1 MESRFIIAMVA
12 SLLVIMGFY
21 YFFPQQQPKKA
32 VEEKTVVAEKKG
44 EMIKEIQPVKK
55 AKPIAAPVEREIVVE
70 SDLYKAVLTG
80 KGGTIKSW
88 ELKKY
93 AANGKG
99 LVQLIPAKEED
110 VVYPLSLE
118 LEGADLNNAT
128 FTTDGKGFRLDQYKN
143 KETITF
149 SYIGQDGLKIEK
161 RLTFYNDNYRIDM
174 DLHAEGVKKTLH
186 LSLGTDFGI
195 YNKVGGSYASHVGPV
210 VSVDGKLKNDAP
222 KKEGES
228 LQYQGKIKWTA
239 MEDKYFIA
247 SIIPKEE
254 IENAVIKKGKGEGFN
269 TLIKIPETGAIKR
282 SFMLYAGPKEF
293 DRLQSF
299 RAGMEDNIGFGW
311 FWFIGL
317 PLFQVMKWLYKIV
330 GNYGV
335 VIILITVIVKIIFAP
350 LTHKSYKSMKAM
362 QKLQPKIAALQEKFK
377 ADKQK
382 LNIEMMNLYKAHKAN
397 PVSGCLP
404 MVIQIPVFI
413 ALYNVLSNAIEFRH
427 APFYWWIKDLSAMD
441 PYYIMPI
448 AMGIS
453 MLIQQWMT
461 PSTATDPLQAK
472 MMYAMPIIFTF
483 MFLSFPSGLVIYW
496 LVNNVLSI
504 AQQGVTNRL
513 LTPKAEGS

>member
-1 MESRFIIAMVA
+1 
-12 SLLVIMGFY
+12 
-21 YFFPQQQPKKA
+21 
-32 VEEKTVVAEKKG
+32 
-44 EMIKEIQPVKK
+44 
-55 AKPIAAPVEREIVVE
+55 
-70 SDLYKAVLTG
+70 
-80 KGGTIKSW
+80 
-88 ELKKY
+88 
-93 AANGKG
+93 
-99 LVQLIPAKEED
+99 
-110 VVYPLSLE
+110 
-118 LEGADLNNAT
+118 
-128 FTTDGKGFRLDQYKN
+128 
-143 KETITF
+143 
-149 SYIGQDGLKIEK
+149 
-161 RLTFYNDNYRIDM
+161 
-174 DLHAEGVKKTLH
+174 
-186 LSLGTDFGI
+186 
-195 YNKVGGSYASHVGPV
+195 
-210 VSVDGKLKNDAP
+210 
-222 KKEGES
+222 
-228 LQYQGKIKWTA
+228 
-239 MEDKYFIA
+239 
-247 SIIPKEE
+247 
-254 IENAVIKKGKGEGFN
+254 
-269 TLIKIPETGAIKR
+269 
-282 SFMLYAGPKEF
+282 
-293 DRLQSF
+293 
-299 RAGMEDNIGFGW
+299 MEDNIGFGW

-504 AQQGVTNRL
+504 AQQGLPIDSLHQRQ
-513 LTPKAEGS
+513 KAHSGGLYIVWSISTSTKEEKPYEN

>member
-1 MESRFIIAMVA
+1 MESRFIIAMVL
-12 SLLVIMGFY
+12 SLLVIIGFY

-44 EMIKEIQPVKK
+44 EIIKESQPVKK
-55 AKPIAAPVEREIVVE
+55 AKPIATPVEREIVVE
-70 SDLYKAVLTG
+70 SDLYRAVLTG
-80 KGGTIKSW
+80 KGGAIKSW

-99 LVQLIPAKEED
+99 FVHLIPAKEED
-110 VVYPLSLE
+110 AIYPFSLE
-118 LEGADLNNAT
+118 LEGTDLNNAT
-128 FTTDGKGFRLDQYKN
+128 FTIDGKGFRLNQNKN
-143 KETITF
+143 KEAIIF
-149 SYIGQDGLKIEK
+149 SYIGPDGLKIEK
-161 RLTFYNDNYRIDM
+161 RLTFYNDNYRVDM
-174 DLHAEGVKKTLH
+174 DLHAEGVKKPIH

-195 YNKVGGSYASHVGPV
+195 YDKGGSSYVSHVGPV
-210 VSVDGKLKNDAP
+210 ISVDSKLKSDAP
-222 KKEGES
+222 KKEGETA
-228 LQYQGKIKWTA
+228 QYQGKIKWTA

-254 IENAVIKKGKGEGFN
+254 IESAVVKKGRGESFN
-269 TLIKIPETGAIKR
+269 ALIKIPESGAIKR
-282 SFMLYAGPKEF
+282 SFILYAGPKEF

-299 RAGMEDNIGFGW
+299 RVGMEDNIGFGW

-317 PLFQVMKWLYKIV
+317 PLFQLMKWMYKII
-330 GNYGV
+330 GNYGI
-335 VIILITVIVKIIFAP
+335 VIILITMITKVVFAP
-350 LTHKSYKSMKAM
+350 LTHKSYKSMRAM

-382 LNIEMMNLYKAHKAN
+382 LNIEIMNLYKTHKVN

-453 MLIQQWMT
+453 MLVQQWMT

-483 MFLSFPSGLVIYW
+483 MFLSFPSGLVLYW

-513 LTPKAEGS
+513 LAPKAEGS

>member
-12 SLLVIMGFY
+12 SLLVIIGFY

-32 VEEKTVVAEKKG
+32 VEEKTVVAEKKV
-44 EMIKEIQPVKK
+44 EMLKESQPVKK

-128 FTTDGKGFRLDQYKN
+128 FTTDEKGFRLDQNKN

-195 YNKVGGSYASHVGPV
+195 SNKVGGSKASHVGPV
-210 VSVDGKLKNDAP
+210 VSVDSKLKLDVP
-222 KKEGES
+222 KEEGEA
-228 LQYQGKIKWTA
+228 LPHQGKIAWA
-239 MEDKYFIA
+239 ASEDKYFIA
-247 SIIPKEE
+247 AIIPKDG
-254 IENAVIKKGKGEGFN
+254 IEDVVIKKGRGKMFN
-269 TLIKIPETGAIKR
+269 TLIKMPQAEIIKK
-282 SFMLYAGPKEF
+282 SFLLYAGPKEYN
-293 DRLQSF
+293 RLEALRLDIQ
-299 RAGMEDNIGFGW
+299 DTIGLGW

-377 ADKQK
+377 DDKQK